1 MKSLEAQGLADQFGR
16 NLAYCRRRA
25 KLSQEELAVRASLHR
40 TAVGQ
45 LERGERVARVDTLIK
60 LAGGIG
66 IPPEELL
73 DGLGWDPGSTIIGGF
88 KFESDDDAS
97 NF

>member
-1 MKSLEAQGLADQFGR
+1 MKSLESQRLADQFGR
-16 NLAYCRRRA
+16 NLARCRKRA
-25 KLSQEELAVRASLHR
+25 KMAQEELAVRASLHR

-60 LAGGIG
+60 LAYSLG

-73 DGLGWDPGSTIIGGF
+73 DGLGWDPGSTVVG
-88 KFESDDDAS
+88 KFTEG
-97 NF
+97 

>member
-1 MKSLEAQGLADQFGR
+1 MKVADQFGR

-45 LERGERVARVDTLIK
+45 LERGERVARVDTVIK
-60 LAGGIG
+60 LAGSLG

-73 DGLGWDPGSTIIGGF
+73 DGMGWDPGGTRLGRFTEGGR
-88 KFESDDDAS
+88 KEPAG
-97 NF
+97 

>member
-1 MKSLEAQGLADQFGR
+1 MKSLEAQNLADQFGR

-60 LAGGIG
+60 LAGSLGIS
-66 IPPEELL
+66 PDELL
-73 DGLGWDPGSTIIGGF
+73 DGMGWDPGSTVVGGF
-88 KFESDDDAS
+88 KFELGPDGD
-97 NF
+97 